1 MGKRKHAGG
10 RAGGRGRL
18 APPDDALASLLA
30 DARVAV
36 ERALDEVAVEAAP
49 DGHPAPE
56 GHAAPDP
63 EIPCGPAPRRDRSWI
78 PIVDPLLLDRYHGL
92 LVRSGMVGGTV
103 HHLPSRLRERTE
115 GALHELIVGV
125 ARDRAATGERV
136 DALTDELLGMIGERI
151 AQRVEEWRD
160 TPG

>member
-1 MGKRKHAGG
+1 MGKRKHAGE
-10 RAGGRGRL
+10 RNRQ
-18 APPDDALASLLA
+18 APADDSLTSLLA
-30 DARVAV
+30 EARIAV
-36 ERALDEVAVEAAP
+36 ERALDEVTVEAPPGGYPAP
-49 DGHPAPE
+49 D
-56 GHAAPDP
+56 GHAAPDA

-125 ARDRAATGERV
+125 ARDRAATGARV
-136 DALTDELLGMIGERI
+136 DALTEELLGMIGERI
-151 AQRVEEWRD
+151 AQRVEDWRD
-160 TPG
+160 PPG